1 MEIVNVEKYYDKI
14 QEKFPGLTKNQID
27 RIVKFGMRS
36 YYNHNLYGGDVLNKA
51 PYFTMYTGK
60 LFGDNI
66 LFYKY
71 WIIKTR
77 IKLRIKY
84 KRNKTKYDG
93 YYYFGLSDSEFED
106 YQKQFK
112 KTGRKKKI
120 VTFDKIYAYKIKDEC
135 LLNNRYKHIFK
146 IAYPAD
152 VGFTLKL
159 NNYTTRNFEYIF
171 KRNKD
176 NTIQPI
182 NYENRNK

>member
-1 MEIVNVEKYYDKI
+1 
-14 QEKFPGLTKNQID
+14 
-27 RIVKFGMRS
+27 
-36 YYNHNLYGGDVLNKA
+36 
-51 PYFTMYTGK
+51 MYTGK

-71 WIIKTR
+71 WIIKNR

-93 YYYFGLSDSEFED
+93 YYYFGLSESEYEEF
-106 YQKQFK
+106 QKQFK

-120 VTFDKIYAYKIKDEC
+120 ATFDRIYAYKIKEEC

-146 IAYPAD
+146 MKYPAD

-182 NYENRNK
+182 NYE

>member
-14 QEKFPGLTKNQID
+14 QEKFPGLTKKQID

-36 YYNHNLYGGDVLNKA
+36 YYNHNLYGGDVLNKS

-60 LFGDNI
+60 LFGNNV
-66 LFYKY
+66 LFYQY
-71 WIIKTR
+71 WIIKNR

-93 YYYFGLSDSEFED
+93 YYYFGLSESEFEEF
-106 YQKQFK
+106 QKQFK
-112 KTGRKKKI
+112 KTGRKKKT
-120 VTFDKIYAYKIKDEC
+120 VTFEKIYAYKIKDEC

-146 IAYPAD
+146 IAYPVD
-152 VGFTLKL
+152 MGFTLKL
-159 NNYTTRNFEYIF
+159 NNYTTRNFKYIF

-182 NYENRNK
+182 NYE